1 MPALVKIIKK
11 AMLWI
16 ITAVIPVVVAACY
29 GVMYAFQKTGRVID
43 KDTREGIDGIQ
54 VSCLVSSRSDVED
67 TAYTYDGQ
75 FYLNYDREC
84 NMLLF
89 KDVDGEE
96 GGGYYGEVII
106 PASEYDEN
114 VPVEMEKQDL

>member
-11 AMLWI
+11 AMLWV

-29 GVMYAFQKTGRVID
+29 GVMYAFQKTGTVID
-43 KDTREGIDGIQ
+43 KDTRQGIEGIQ
-54 VSCLVSSRSDVED
+54 VSCLVSNRGDVES
-67 TAYTYDGQ
+67 TAYTYEGQ

-89 KDVDGEE
+89 QDVDGEDN
-96 GGGYYGEVII
+96 GGYYGEVII

>member
-54 VSCLVSSRSDVED
+54 VSCLVSSRNDVED
-67 TAYTYDGQ
+67 TAYTYEGQ